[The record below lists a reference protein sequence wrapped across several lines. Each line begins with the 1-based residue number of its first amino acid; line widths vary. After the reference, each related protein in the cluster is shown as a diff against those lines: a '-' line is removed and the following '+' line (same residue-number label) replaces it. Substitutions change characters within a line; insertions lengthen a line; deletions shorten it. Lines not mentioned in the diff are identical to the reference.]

1 MTVVAIRADA
11 SVSIGSGH
19 VMRCLALAEALKA
32 AGARVAFVCREQE
45 GDLCSLVEAARFPLF
60 RLPDEPWTSEEDAEQ
75 TIEVLGTEWSAADWI
90 VVDHYGLD
98 ERWEKRI
105 RRLGGRIMALDD
117 FAGRNHDCDLLLDQN
132 VLPGEGSG
140 YADRV
145 PRSCRMLLGP
155 QHALLRPEF
164 ARERA
169 RLRQRDGELRRVLI
183 FFGGSDPTNETS
195 KALDGVL
202 DIGRPDLLIDVVV
215 GKANPHRDAV
225 QRKCETASHAAYHCQ
240 VGNMAELMAKA
251 DLSLGAGGS
260 ASWERCC
267 LGLPTIAAV
276 LADNQAHVAET
287 LARRGALINLGAS
300 GSLNAADYST
310 ATASLDRA
318 ALREMSRVAGT
329 LVDGRGTDR
338 VAAELVGRT

>member
-1 MTVVAIRADA
+1 MTVVVIRADA

-32 AGARVAFVCREQE
+32 ARAKVAFVCREHE
-45 GDLCSLVEAARFPLF
+45 GNLCSLVQAARFPIF
-60 RLPDEPWTSEEDAEQ
+60 RLPDESATSGEDAEQ
-75 TIEVLGTEWSAADWI
+75 TIEALGKAWSAADWI

-98 ERWEKRI
+98 ENWEKRI
-105 RRLGGRIMALDD
+105 RRLGGRIMAIDD
-117 FAGRNHDCDLLLDQN
+117 FTGRDHDCDLLLDQN
-132 VLPGEGSG
+132 VLPGTGSD
-140 YADRV
+140 YASRV

-155 QHALLRPEF
+155 QHALLRTEF

-169 RLRQRDGELRRVLI
+169 RLRPRDGELRRVLI

-202 DIGRPDLLIDVVV
+202 EFGRSGLAIDVVV
-215 GKANPHRDAV
+215 GAANPHRDTV
-225 QRKCETASHAAYHCQ
+225 QRKCGTSPHASYHCQ

-267 LGLPTIAAV
+267 LALPTIAAV
-276 LADNQAHVAET
+276 LADNQARVAET
-287 LARRGALINLGAS
+287 LARQGALVNLGES
-300 GSLNAADYST
+300 GSLDATDYST
-310 ATASLDRA
+310 AIGRLDKA

-329 LVDGRGTDR
+329 LVDGRGADR
-338 VAAELVGRT
+338 VAAELVGRA